1 MTRLPPWI
9 GETARALW
17 LRAADT
23 GLLGYSHRL
32 SPMGFGPVPAGV
44 AEQTVLDLDGWC
56 PSAPQPVRL
65 VSHPY
70 RSSALPSYP
79 SIETW
84 ALLDGVSSAQA
95 AAYRQIQFHTIR
107 LALRRDAQ
115 VLEGS
120 YAVFPHLTSHFG
132 HWVGDQ
138 LGAILWFAS
147 DRRIT
152 AGGRRLLVTAPSPQ
166 WAAWLEQ
173 VCPPGSLE
181 LWRPEQLL
189 RENYLL
195 ANALI
200 LPRLSP
206 WQNLALARDAVGV
219 ALALAA
225 AAPQGQSEKLF
236 LSSLRPERIANLEQ
250 VCSVFQRHGYAV
262 LDPTGVPIAELLQRL
277 RGTQRLWCEHGSMVL
292 NPLLCRSHPYRVL
305 QLDHAHAARHDP
317 AAALLGG
324 GLYNGFH
331 RALQQP
337 FACPPAD
344 PSPEL
349 DRGQHPYQRQLQPD
363 LASLEQALLREADPL
378 P

>member
-1 MTRLPPWI
+1 VTGVPPWI

-23 GLLGYSHRL
+23 GLLGYRHRL
-32 SPMGFGPVPAGV
+32 SPLGFGSPPVGV
-44 AEQTVLDLDGWC
+44 AQQAILDLDGWN
-56 PSAPQPVRL
+56 PPAAQMVRL

-84 ALLDGVSSAQA
+84 ALVDGVSCGQA

-107 LALRRDAQ
+107 RGLRSDAQ
-115 VLEGS
+115 SLQGA
-120 YAVFPHLTSHFG
+120 YAVFPHLSSHFG

-173 VCPPGSLE
+173 RCPPGSLE

-189 RENYLL
+189 RQNLL
-195 ANALI
+195 LTNALL

-206 WQNLALARDAVGV
+206 WQALALARDSVGV
-219 ALALAA
+219 ALAS
-225 AAPQGQSEKLF
+225 AAPQGQLEKLF
-236 LSSLRPERIANLEQ
+236 LTSLRPERIANLEL
-250 VCSVFQRHGYAV
+250 VCALFQRYGYTV

-277 RGTQRLWCEHGSMVL
+277 RGAQRLWCEHGSMVL
-292 NPLLCRSHPYRVL
+292 NPMLCRSLPYRVL
-305 QLDHAHAARHDP
+305 QLDPVHVARHD
-317 AAALLGG
+317 AAAVVLGG
-324 GLYNGFH
+324 GLYNAFQ
-331 RALQQP
+331 RALQRP
-337 FACPPAD
+337 FSCPPAD
-344 PSPEL
+344 PAPGL
-349 DRGQHPYQRQLQPD
+349 DRRLHPYQRQLQPD
-363 LASLEQALLREADPL
+363 LVALEQALLRDAESL
-378 P
+378 L

>member
-1 MTRLPPWI
+1 VTRLPPWI
-9 GETARALW
+9 GNTARALW

-23 GLLGYSHRL
+23 GLLGYRHRL
-32 SPMGFGPVPAGV
+32 SPMGFGPAPAGV
-44 AEQTVLDLDGWC
+44 AQQAILDLDGWS
-56 PSAPQPVRL
+56 PPAAQTVRL

-84 ALLDGVSSAQA
+84 ALVDGVSCGQA

-107 LALRRDAQ
+107 RRLGSDAHR
-115 VLEGS
+115 LEGA
-120 YAVFPHLTSHFG
+120 YAVFPHLSSHFG

-152 AGGRRLLVTAPSPQ
+152 AGGRRLLVTVPSPQ

-173 VCPPGSLE
+173 LCPPGSLE
-181 LWRPEQLL
+181 LWLPEQLL
-189 RENYLL
+189 RQNLLL

-206 WQNLALARDAVGV
+206 WQNLALARDAVG
-219 ALALAA
+219 AALAA
-225 AAPQGQSEKLF
+225 AAPQGQPEKLF
-236 LSSLRPERIANLEQ
+236 LSSLRPERIANLEP
-250 VCSVFQRHGYAV
+250 VCALFQHHGYTV

-277 RGTQRLWCEHGSMVL
+277 RGAQRLWCEHGSMVL
-292 NPLLCRSHPYRVL
+292 NLLLCRSLPYRVL
-305 QLDHAHAARHDP
+305 QLDSLHAARYDAS
-317 AAALLGG
+317 AAVLGG
-324 GLYNGFH
+324 GLYNAFQ
-331 RALQQP
+331 RALQRP

-349 DRGQHPYQRQLQPD
+349 DRRLHPYQRQLQPD
-363 LASLEQALLREADPL
+363 LAALERALFCDTEPL
-378 P
+378 L